1 MSSTLTAIE
10 LTYERTGKEVDL
22 EPATRASC
30 EPADYLQVHSL
41 STTNKLE
48 TEEALKIGVIS
59 DTHGLMRPQALEALA
74 GSDLILHAGDVG
86 SPAILEVLGTIAP
99 VVAVRG
105 NNDTGNWAD
114 KLRETEV
121 IQAGGCHFYMLHN
134 AKEMDVDPVTAG
146 FRVVI
151 SGHSHRPSHEERA
164 GVLYLN
170 PGSAGP
176 RRFKLPVAVARL
188 QVNGSVIR
196 AEIVQLLV

>member
-1 MSSTLTAIE
+1 M
-10 LTYERTGKEVDL
+10 
-22 EPATRASC
+22 
-30 EPADYLQVHSL
+30 
-41 STTNKLE
+41 TNQLKA
-48 TEEALKIGVIS
+48 EAPLAIGVIS

-86 SPAILEVLGTIAP
+86 SPAILEALRTIAP

-121 IQAGGCHFYMLHN
+121 IQTSGCHLYMLHN
-134 AKEMDVDPVTAG
+134 ANELDVDPVAAG

-188 QVNGSVIR
+188 RVNGSVIS
-196 AEIVQLLV
+196 AEIVQLRV